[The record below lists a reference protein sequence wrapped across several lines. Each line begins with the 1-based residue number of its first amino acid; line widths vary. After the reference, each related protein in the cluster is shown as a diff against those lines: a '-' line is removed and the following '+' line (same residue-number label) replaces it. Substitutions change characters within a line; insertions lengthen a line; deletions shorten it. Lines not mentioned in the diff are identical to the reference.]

1 MKKPELLAPGGSL
14 EKLKTAIDYGADA
27 VYIGGEM
34 FSLRVAAENFSKE
47 DMQEGI
53 KYAHDRGKKVYLTAN
68 ILPHNDDIEEF
79 EEFVKDIKNYGFDAV
94 LVADLGLFDMMQEL
108 APEIPIHVST
118 QANNINYRSAIK
130 WYKMGATRVVLAR
143 EMSFKE
149 IAEFQKKIPEDL
161 ELEAFIHGAMCISYS
176 GRCLLSNYMTGRDSN
191 MGACAHPCRWNYK
204 LVEETRPGEYMD
216 VFENERGTFIF
227 NSKDLCTI
235 RHIPELVQSGIASLK
250 IEGRVKTS
258 YYVAT
263 VVGAYRR
270 EIDRYCADPEN
281 YVFNEAEYEELCKVS
296 HRPYT
301 TGFYFGKPDENSQ
314 VYTSSS
320 YIRDYDL
327 IGIVKSYDAENG
339 IATITQRNRFFKG
352 DEIEIIQPM
361 KPFFVQAVDS
371 MCDENGNEIEVANHA
386 EQIVKFKTAQPVCE
400 GASLR
405 SSTDSSNS
413 VLTKLKTAE
422 RSDCTTSSIATEE
435 EVTNGT
441 RANISNK

>member
-204 LVEETRPGEYMD
+204 LVEETRRVNIWTCLKTKEVRLYLIQ
-216 VFENERGTFIF
+216 RT
-227 NSKDLCTI
+227 C
-235 RHIPELVQSGIASLK
+235 VQSVIYLS
-250 IEGRVKTS
+250 
-258 YYVAT
+258 
-263 VVGAYRR
+263 
-270 EIDRYCADPEN
+270 
-281 YVFNEAEYEELCKVS
+281 LCKAVL
-296 HRPYT
+296 RA
-301 TGFYFGKPDENSQ
+301 
-314 VYTSSS
+314 
-320 YIRDYDL
+320 L
-327 IGIVKSYDAENG
+327 KSRAE
-339 IATITQRNRFFKG
+339 
-352 DEIEIIQPM
+352 
-361 KPFFVQAVDS
+361 
-371 MCDENGNEIEVANHA
+371 
-386 EQIVKFKTAQPVCE
+386 
-400 GASLR
+400 
-405 SSTDSSNS
+405 
-413 VLTKLKTAE
+413 
-422 RSDCTTSSIATEE
+422 
-435 EVTNGT
+435 
-441 RANISNK
+441 

>member
-281 YVFNEAEYEELCKVS
+281 YVFNGAEYEELCKVS

-361 KPFFVQAVDS
+361 KPFFVQTVDS

-400 GASLR
+400 GAMLR
-405 SSTDSSNS
+405 
-413 VLTKLKTAE
+413 KK
-422 RSDCTTSSIATEE
+422 
-435 EVTNGT
+435 
-441 RANISNK
+441 K